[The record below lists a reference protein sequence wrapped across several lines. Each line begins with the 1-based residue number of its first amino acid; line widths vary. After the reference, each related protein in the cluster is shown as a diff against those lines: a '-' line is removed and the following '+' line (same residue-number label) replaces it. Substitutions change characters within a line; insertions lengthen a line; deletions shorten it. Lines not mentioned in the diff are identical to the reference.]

1 VKTDTNLIVDVTLT
15 RIEWARLPGQRPRA
29 AGCNARLGAHGQDT
43 QTAIARVTTDDG
55 LTGFGRAWLTPEQA
69 QDLVGAGPCTFN
81 KTPNGESCQVPER
94 FRALEYPLLDLVGKR
109 VGKPIYALIEDR
121 SDGIDIAPRQGK
133 GYRVPCYDTSLYMDD
148 ILGEMPIMDNA
159 EAAALI
165 ATEAREGFARG
176 HRAFKIKIGRGAM
189 HLPLEQ
195 GTQRD
200 ILVIRAVRE
209 AVGPEAQIF
218 VDANNGYNLNLTKRV
233 LQETADAQIMW
244 IEEPFHEDA
253 RLYANLKTWLADEGL
268 ETLIADGEG
277 EASPHLLTWAQQGL
291 IDVIQYDVL
300 HPGFSHWLALG
311 PQLDAWDV
319 YSAPHHYG
327 EAFGNYSACHLA
339 SRIRKF
345 MAVEWD
351 EICTPGLDTSGY
363 TISEGYVHVP
373 DRPGFGLGLDEKLY
387 RQAVRQN
394 GFDVHKV

>member
-1 VKTDTNLIVDVTLT
+1 VKTDTTLIVNVTLT

-55 LTGFGRAWLTPEQA
+55 LTGFGWAWLTREQA
-69 QDLVGAGPCTFN
+69 QDLVDAGPCTFN
-81 KTPNGESCQVPER
+81 TLPSEEPFQVPEH

-109 VGKPIYALIEDR
+109 MGNPIYALGD
-121 SDGIDIAPRQGK
+121 SGNDIDATLRQGE

-148 ILGEMPIMDNA
+148 ISIEDNA

-165 ATEAREGFARG
+165 ATEAMEGFDRG

-200 ILVIRAVRE
+200 ILIIHAVRE
-209 AVGPEAQIF
+209 AVGPEARIF

-233 LQETADAQIMW
+233 LRETADAEITW

-253 RLYANLKTWLADEGL
+253 RLYANLKTWLTDEGL

-319 YSAPHHYG
+319 YAAPHHYG

-339 SRIRKF
+339 SRIQKF

-351 EICTPGLDTSGY
+351 EIRTPGLDPSGY
-363 TISEGYVHVP
+363 TISEGYVNVP
-373 DRPGFGLGLDEKLY
+373 DRPGFGLRLDEKRY
-387 RQAVRQN
+387 QRAVRQN
-394 GFDVHKV
+394 GFDVHKM

>member
-1 VKTDTNLIVDVTLT
+1 MKTHIKLT

-29 AGCNARLGAHGQDT
+29 AGCNARLGVHGRDA
-43 QTAIARVTTDDG
+43 QTAIARITTAGG
-55 LTGFGRAWLTPEQA
+55 LTGCGWAWLTPEQA
-69 QDLVGAGPCTFN
+69 QDLIAYERCPL
-81 KTPNGESCQVPER
+81 GEALNLEDYQVPEH
-94 FRALEYPLLDLVGKR
+94 FRALEYPLLDLMGKR
-109 VGKPIYALIEDR
+109 VGKPVYALFDNVG
-121 SDGIDIAPRQGK
+121 GISAATPNSES
-133 GYRVPCYDTSLYMDD
+133 YRVPCYDTSLYMDD
-148 ILGEMPIMDNA
+148 LRGETPLEDDT

-165 ATEAREGFARG
+165 AAEALEGLARG

-195 GTQRD
+195 GTRRD

-209 AVGPEAQIF
+209 AVGPEARIF

-233 LQETADAQIMW
+233 LHETADAQITW

-253 RLYANLKTWLADEGL
+253 RLYTNLKTWLDKEGL
-268 ETLIADGEG
+268 DTLIADGEG
-277 EASPHLLTWAQQGL
+277 EASQHLLTWAKQGL

-311 PQLDAWDV
+311 PQLDAWGV

-339 SRIRKF
+339 AGIQNF

-351 EICTPGLDTSGY
+351 EILTPGLDTSAY
-363 TISEGYVHVP
+363 TFSEGTVNVP
-373 DRPGFGLGLDEKLY
+373 DSPGFGLVLDEKLY
-387 RQAVRQN
+387 RQAVKEN
-394 GFDVHKV
+394 GFEVRAT